1 MTAGLFFAIYAL
13 FFSFIENCIYYWIP
27 QDEWVG
33 KAILIPVIY
42 YSYRV
47 YYAISFI
54 SVFYTARNFF
64 KSFKS
69 KKDQNPKYD
78 SSPSAPM
85 EYDIVENFTPGDL
98 RYERRYELTNA

>member
-1 MTAGLFFAIYAL
+1 M
-13 FFSFIENCIYYWIP
+13 S
-27 QDEWVG
+27 
-33 KAILIPVIY
+33 VIY